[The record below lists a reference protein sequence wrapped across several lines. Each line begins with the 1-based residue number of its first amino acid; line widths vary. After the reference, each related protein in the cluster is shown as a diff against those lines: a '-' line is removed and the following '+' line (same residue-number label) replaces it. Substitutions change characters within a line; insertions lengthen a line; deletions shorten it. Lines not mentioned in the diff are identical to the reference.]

1 MHFQADQIFRGRKEF
16 LHSIWLLS
24 LMEIDH
30 CKMIYC
36 FNIVT
41 AFPIF
46 QPGSHLIKF
55 HSSLSIDFNI
65 VDLRNEVEII
75 YFHLNLSVIII
86 KNRFN

>member
-1 MHFQADQIFRGRKEF
+1 MPIKFFVEGKKFFIRFVNMVVKSHRN
-16 LHSIWLLS
+16 
-24 LMEIDH
+24 H
-30 CKMIYC
+30 CKIIYC

-46 QPGSHLIKF
+46 QPGSHLIKC

-75 YFHLNLSVIII
+75 YFHLNLSGIII